1 MISKQV
7 DHICLRLSLYK
18 RQKEVNSTMRTIVSS
33 LLAVI
38 IILSLTIDTVVLA
51 DDVKEFELKQTEEA
65 YNALVDG
72 AKSLLASDNSSE
84 DGFELNNS
92 ILWGFNGMTRAWLVT
107 SLLSDLKNEAPDLYD
122 SYLKDVS
129 SSYIFLFPP
138 TDKSITDYFSYWVVI
153 FAGTECLHFTYTPEA
168 PSCYYD
174 TLKNVSIEDLISI
187 FEDQATQIWEVTAD
201 DLNELNA
208 MASGETMK

>member
-1 MISKQV
+1 MK
-7 DHICLRLSLYK
+7 
-18 RQKEVNSTMRTIVSS
+18 TIVSF

-38 IILSLTIDTVVLA
+38 ITISLTVVTVA
-51 DDVKEFELKQTEEA
+51 HAADVKEFELKQTEEA
-65 YNALVDG
+65 YNALVEG
-72 AKSLLASDNSSE
+72 AKSLLASDKSSK
-84 DGFELNNS
+84 DDVELNKS
-92 ILWGFNGMTRAWLVT
+92 ILWGFSGTTRAWLVT
-107 SLLSDLKNEAPDLYD
+107 SLLSDLKDEAPDLYD

-138 TDKSITDYFSYWVVI
+138 TDKSITDYYSYWVVV

-174 TLKNVSIEDLISI
+174 TLKNVSIEDLLSI

-201 DLNELNA
+201 DFIGLN
-208 MASGETMK
+208 TMMDDGMQK